1 MDDTFIVTA
10 YSIIADTM
18 AGVGHQSHCL
28 ARVSDAEILTVAVV
42 AAKYFH
48 NHQERALCVMIRLG
62 YLCPLSVSRYN
73 RRLHAL
79 ASWLEAMLVLLGELF
94 AKGEVFIIDSL
105 PLPVCKRVRARRCKK
120 VRGKAFCGYC
130 AAKQEKFFGRRLH
143 LVCTSAGIPVSF
155 ALLEASH
162 HDLTPLHELC
172 YVLPEGSCLYGDK
185 GYNSAD
191 DETTLLAETGVKL
204 VPTRRKD
211 MKEQNS
217 LSESFELRRYR
228 KGIETLNSQ
237 LESMGALHLRA
248 RTNEGFFIK
257 GHAPLLAL
265 ICTNLD

>member
-1 MDDTFIVTA
+1 MDDNFIV
-10 YSIIADTM
+10 SIYCIISDTLEQL
-18 AGVGHQSHCL
+18 GHQTHKL
-28 ARVSDAEILTVAVV
+28 AQLEDAEVLTVAVV

-48 NHQERALCVMIRLG
+48 NHQERALCLMIRLG
-62 YLCPLSVSRYN
+62 YIRALSVSRYN

-79 ASWLEAMLVLLGELF
+79 AAWLEGMLVLLGEVF
-94 AKGEVFIIDSL
+94 AKGEAFIIDSL
-105 PLPVCKRVRARRCKK
+105 PVPVCKRVRARRCKK
-120 VRGKAFCGYC
+120 VRGAAFCGYC
-130 AAKQEKFFGRRLH
+130 AAKKEKFYGWRLH
-143 LVCTSAGIPVSF
+143 LICTPQGIPISF

-172 YVLPEGSCLYGDK
+172 YVLPEGSCVYGDK

-191 DETTLLAETGVKL
+191 DEASLLEETAVKL
-204 VPTRRKD
+204 VPARRKD

-217 LSESFELRRYR
+217 LSEFFALQRYR

-237 LESMGALHLRA
+237 LESMGIQRLKT

-257 GHAPLLAL
+257 VHASLFAL

>member
-1 MDDTFIVTA
+1 
-10 YSIIADTM
+10 M
-18 AGVGHQSHCL
+18 A
-28 ARVSDAEILTVAVV
+28 RSDAG
-42 AAKYFH
+42 AAG
-48 NHQERALCVMIRLG
+48 RTLCQRRGVH
-62 YLCPLSVSRYN
+62 LS
-73 RRLHAL
+73 
-79 ASWLEAMLVLLGELF
+79 
-94 AKGEVFIIDSL
+94 
-105 PLPVCKRVRARRCKK
+105 VCKRVHARRCKK

-228 KGIETLNSQ
+228 KGIETRNSQ

-248 RTNEGFFIK
+248 RTNESFFIK
-257 GHAPLLAL
+257 GHASLLAL